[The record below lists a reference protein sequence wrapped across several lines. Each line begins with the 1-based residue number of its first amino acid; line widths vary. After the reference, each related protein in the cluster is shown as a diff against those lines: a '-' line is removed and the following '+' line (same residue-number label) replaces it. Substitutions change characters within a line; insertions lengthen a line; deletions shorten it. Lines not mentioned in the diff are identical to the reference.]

1 MKKNRTYG
9 LMENIGLLKMIKIM
23 RFPIFILFLSLS
35 QAFAVDSYSQ
45 LTKLSLDF
53 KNAKIEDVLDK
64 IEKSSEFYFMYNK
77 GMVDVERKIDIQV
90 EEKGI
95 NQILD
100 KVFENTGI
108 SYSITNRQILLI
120 NNSMVNNGA
129 ELNSQQLKSVSGK
142 VTDSTG
148 ASLPGVSVVVKGTTI
163 GVITDNNGYYS
174 LSKVPENATLQ
185 FSFVGMKTQEIVVGS
200 KTTINVTL
208 TDETIGIEEV
218 VAVGYGVQKKVNLSG
233 AVSTVKGTDL
243 ALIPVASTSNAL
255 TGRISGLITTQQ
267 SGQPGADAA
276 SLSIRG
282 FGSPLVIVDGVESSF
297 NNIDANEIES
307 ISVLKDASAAIY
319 GARAGNGV
327 VLVTTKRGGMGK
339 PTITLNSSM
348 TFQGLVNL
356 IKPLSSGDYTRLA
369 RENYLQTGK
378 NAINAP
384 YTEEEVKRY
393 YSQEDPDYPSTNWFD
408 EIVRPYAPSQQH
420 NLSLRGGN
428 ESIKYYGFVG
438 FLDQE
443 TMIKTNGGNYGRYN
457 LRSNIDAK
465 ILDNLSMNVD
475 LSAIME
481 ERNFP
486 IRTLAANDTKSN
498 VWYDLWQT
506 RPTYPATLPDKE
518 GETMLSYADGN
529 GTGGAHLST
538 NRNIYGF
545 NDQFDQKIHNQAS
558 LKWDIIKGLSLK
570 GTYTYDKA
578 NQRTK
583 RFNKKITT
591 YEYNYASNKYIPH
604 PISNSPILN
613 QSASESWVKT
623 AQLMITYDKVFA
635 EKHTVSLLG
644 VVETIETAGLSLAG
658 QREGYATDQIPY
670 LFAGGV
676 ENQRANGDA
685 YEMGRASQIGRANY
699 SYMGK
704 YLVEATIRRDGSAQF
719 PEDSRWGIFP
729 SVSLGWRL
737 SEESFIK
744 NSIGSFVSN
753 LKLRGGFS
761 QTGNDNVATSFP
773 YLTGFGIRDLGYV
786 IGDKTL
792 QSYYTKGLPNPK
804 LTWETMTLYNS
815 GLDFGFLNNTI
826 YGEIDVFYR
835 LRDGILGTRNLSVP
849 NTFGATLP
857 VENLN
862 SQDTRGFEMSLGYKS
877 QIGEF
882 KYDVSGNVSWS
893 RSKWVSFDEPTYTDP
908 DDIRMSKRTGQWTD
922 RTFGY
927 VSDGLFTSLKDIYYL
942 PYQYNDIAG
951 KNNALNKGDIKLLN
965 QNGDDVLDWRDKV
978 ELGQGS
984 TPHWMVGLNTDFR
997 YKGFNLTM
1005 LWQGALG
1012 FYKNISTVVG
1022 ANETTLK
1029 YRWTDQENRP
1039 YALIPRIGT
1048 NAGYYWG
1055 GTDYFLKRSDYLRL
1069 KNISFGYSIPR
1080 SLLKNLKIQEMR
1092 LFFAGTNL
1100 FTFSALN
1107 LYNIDPEA
1115 PSGNVGYYYPQ
1126 TKTLTFGFNVSL

>member
-1 MKKNRTYG
+1 MKNFRNRVSGRAFPLTKCLK
-9 LMENIGLLKMIKIM
+9 LMKLTILFMVIGLLQVSA
-23 RFPIFILFLSLS
+23 SL
-35 QAFAVDSYSQ
+35 YSQ
-45 LTKLSLDF
+45 TTRLKLELR
-53 KNAKIEDVLDK
+53 NTRVIDVLDV
-64 IEKSSEFYFMYNK
+64 IEKQTELRFAYSPGLIDLNK
-77 GMVDVERKIDIQV
+77 RISVNINEKNLEETMDIIFQ
-90 EEKGI
+90 
-95 NQILD
+95 D
-100 KVFENTGI
+100 TGI
-108 SYSITNRQILLI
+108 RYLI
-120 NNSMVNNGA
+120 KDRHVMLYPEDLDEQGNESAV
-129 ELNSQQLKSVSGK
+129 QQPTGVTGK
-142 VTDSTG
+142 VTDKAG
-148 ASLPGVSVVVKGTTI
+148 MPLPGVTVVIKGTTI
-163 GVITDNNGYYS
+163 GTITGTDGDYRIS
-174 LSKVPENATLQ
+174 GTSPSSVLV
-185 FSFVGMKTQEIVVGS
+185 FSFVGMRTQEIQAGS
-200 KTTINVTL
+200 QSTINVIL
-208 TDETIGIEEV
+208 QDETIGIEEV
-218 VAVGYGVQKKVNLSG
+218 VAVGYGTQKKVNLTG
-233 AVSTVKGTDL
+233 AVSTVKGAEL
-243 ALIPVASTSNAL
+243 SIVPLASTTNAL

-267 SGQPGADAA
+267 SGQPGADGAF
-276 SLSIRG
+276 LSIRG

-307 ISVLKDASAAIY
+307 VSVLKDASAAIY

-327 VLVTTKRGGMGK
+327 VLVTTKRGNLGK
-339 PTITLNSSM
+339 PTISLNSSW
-348 TFQGLVNL
+348 TFQGLVNML
-356 IKPLSSGDYTRLA
+356 KPLSAGDYTRLS
-369 RENYLQTGK
+369 RDNYLQTGK

-384 YTEEEVKRY
+384 YTEEEVQRY
-393 YSQEDPDYPSTNWFD
+393 YSGEDPDYPSTNWFD
-408 EIVRPYAPSQQH
+408 EVVRPYAPSQQH

-428 ESIKYYGFVG
+428 ESIKYYGFAG
-438 FLDQE
+438 LLDQE

-475 LSAIME
+475 LSTIME

-506 RPTYPATLPDKE
+506 RPTYPATLPDKD

-538 NRNIYGF
+538 NREIYGF
-545 NDQFDQKIHNQAS
+545 NDQFDQKLHTQAS
-558 LKWDIIKGLSLK
+558 LNWDIIKGLSLK

-591 YEYNYASNKYIPH
+591 YEYNYASDKYIPH

-623 AQLMITYDKVFA
+623 AQLMITYDRVFA

-644 VVETIETAGLSLAG
+644 VGETIETAGLSLAG

-685 YEMGRASQIGRANY
+685 YEMGRASLIGRANY
-699 SYMGK
+699 SYLGK

-719 PEDSRWGIFP
+719 PENSRWGLFP
-729 SVSLGWRL
+729 SISLGWRL

-744 NSIGSFVSN
+744 NTIGSFVSN

-761 QTGNDNVATSFP
+761 QTGNDYVVSSFP

-792 QSYYTKGLPNPK
+792 QSYYTKGLPNPE

-815 GLDFGFLNNTI
+815 GLDFGFLNNKI

-835 LRDGILGTRNLSVP
+835 LREGILGTRNLSVP

-862 SQDTRGFEMSLGYKS
+862 SQDTRGFEISFGYKD

-882 KYDVSGNVSWS
+882 KYDITGNVSWS
-893 RSKWVSFDEPTYTDP
+893 RSKWISFDEPIYTDP
-908 DDIRMSKRTGQWTD
+908 DDIRMNKRTGQWTD

-927 VSDGLFTSLKDIYYL
+927 ISDGLFTSLKDIYYL

-951 KNNALNKGDIKLLN
+951 KNNSLNKGDIRLLN

-984 TPHWMVGLNTDFR
+984 TPHWMVGINSDFR

-1022 ANETTLK
+1022 HNETTFK
-1029 YRWTDQENRP
+1029 YRWTDEENRP

-1055 GTDYFLKRSDYLRL
+1055 ATDYFLKPSDYLRL
-1069 KNISFGYSIPR
+1069 KSISFGYSIPG

-1126 TKTLTFGFNVSL
+1126 AKTISFGFNVSL

>member
-1 MKKNRTYG
+1 MKLTI
-9 LMENIGLLKMIKIM
+9 LVVTIS
-23 RFPIFILFLSLS
+23 IFSC
-35 QAFAVDSYSQ
+35 FASNTYSQ
-45 LTKLSLDF
+45 NTKLNIAENNSTLL
-53 KNAKIEDVLDK
+53 NLLHAIEGQ
-64 IEKSSEFYFMYNK
+64 SEFKFFYNEN
-77 GMVDVERKIDIQV
+77 VDVSMAVSVNANQKTVIDI
-90 EEKGI
+90 
-95 NQILD
+95 LD
-100 KVFENTGI
+100 AVLANTSVKYKVIG
-108 SYSITNRQILLI
+108 RQIALYDKDEMEPFM
-120 NNSMVNNGA
+120 ST
-129 ELNSQQLKSVSGK
+129 QQKKSLSGK
-142 VTDSTG
+142 VSDSSG
-148 ASLPGVSVVVKGTTI
+148 ATLPGVSVIVKGTTTGI
-163 GVITDNNGYYS
+163 ITDNNGSYS
-174 LSKVPENATLQ
+174 LSNVPENAILQ
-185 FSFVGMKTQEIVVGS
+185 FSFVGMKTQEIAILN

-208 TDETIGIEEV
+208 AEQNVGIEEV
-218 VAVGYGVQKKVNLSG
+218 VAVGYGAQKKMNVTG
-233 AVSTVKGTDL
+233 AVSTVKSQELTVV
-243 ALIPVASTSNAL
+243 PVASTSNAL

-282 FGSPLVIVDGVESSF
+282 FGSPLVILDGVESSF

-327 VLVTTKRGGMGK
+327 VLVTTKRGNMGK
-339 PTITLNSSM
+339 PTITLNSSW

-356 IKPLSSGDYTRLA
+356 LKPLSAGDYTRLA
-369 RENYLQTGK
+369 RDNYLQTGK

-384 YTEEEVKRY
+384 YTEEEVQKY
-393 YSQEDPDYPSTNWFD
+393 YSREDPDYPSTNWFD
-408 EIVRPYAPSQQH
+408 EVVRPYAPSQQH

-428 ESIKYYGFVG
+428 ESIKYYGFAG

-475 LSAIME
+475 LSTIME

-506 RPTYPATLPDKE
+506 RPTYPATLPDKN

-538 NRNIYGF
+538 NRDIYGF
-545 NDQFDQKIHNQAS
+545 NDQYDQKLHTQAS

-570 GTYTYDKA
+570 GTYTYDKS

-591 YEYNYASNKYIPH
+591 YEYNYASDKYIPH

-613 QSASESWVKT
+613 QSASEAWVKT

-635 EKHTVSLLG
+635 EKHIVSLLG
-644 VVETIETAGLSLAG
+644 VAENIESAGMSLYG
-658 QREGYATDQIPY
+658 QREGFLTDQIPY

-676 ENQRANGDA
+676 TNQAADGGA
-685 YEMGRASQIGRANY
+685 YEMGRASLIGRANY
-699 SYMGK
+699 SYLSK

-719 PEDSRWGIFP
+719 PENSRWGLFP
-729 SVSLGWRL
+729 SISLGWRL

-744 NSIGSFVSN
+744 NSFGGFITN
-753 LKLRGGFS
+753 LKIRGGFS
-761 QTGNDNVATSFP
+761 KTGNDYVASNFP
-773 YLTGFGIRDLGYV
+773 YLTGFGINNVGYV
-786 IGDKTL
+786 IGDKSL
-792 QSYYTKGLPNPK
+792 QGYYPKGMPNPN

-815 GLDFGFLNNTI
+815 GLDFGLFNNKI
-826 YGEIDVFYR
+826 YGEFDFFYR
-835 LRDGILGTRNLSVP
+835 LREGILGTKNLSIP

-862 SQDTRGFEMSLGYKS
+862 SQDTRGFEFSFGYKD
-877 QIGEF
+877 QIGDF
-882 KYDVSGNVSWS
+882 KYNVSGNVSWS
-893 RSKWVSFDEPTYTDP
+893 RSKWVSFDEPVYTDP
-908 DDIRMSKRTGQWTD
+908 DDIRMSQMTGHWTD

-927 VSDGLFTSLKDIYYL
+927 VSDGLFTSLKDIYFL
-942 PYQYNDIAG
+942 PYQYKDIAG
-951 KNNALNKGDIKLLN
+951 GNNSLNKGDIKLLN
-965 QNGDDVLDWRDKV
+965 QNGDNVLDWRDKL
-978 ELGQGS
+978 ELGQGT

-997 YKGFNLTM
+997 YKNFNLTM

-1022 ANETTLK
+1022 ANQTTFK
-1029 YRWTDQENRP
+1029 YRWTEQENRP

-1055 GTDYFLKRSDYLRL
+1055 GTDYFLKSSDYLRL
-1069 KNISFGYSIPR
+1069 KNISFGYYIPKA
-1080 SLLKNLKIQEMR
+1080 LLKNLKIQELR

-1100 FTFSALN
+1100 FTFSGLN
-1107 LYNIDPEA
+1107 RYNIDPEA
-1115 PSGNVGYYYPQ
+1115 PTGNVGYYYPQ
-1126 TKTLTFGFNVSL
+1126 TKTISFGFNVSL